1 MEETVHFDI
10 FEMTENLA
18 GLEPVDMIEKI
29 TDLVPADI
37 QAKYEFAATEKE
49 VNDINM
55 INLDF
60 NQNRIG
66 MSFDVETTSP
76 IFVGYMKFAECH
88 TIFTFEPDNRA
99 NSLVIFGETLGQSFD
114 GDRYDIN
121 LGEEMEEALMRKCYD
136 ITGVELVGEVTASRT
151 VITGE
156 VDRD

>member
-29 TDLVPADI
+29 TDLVPADV
-37 QAKYEFAATEKE
+37 QAKYEFAAIEKE

-88 TIFTFEPDNRA
+88 TVFTFEPTKTLA
-99 NSLVIFGETLGQSFD
+99 IFGETLGQSFD
-114 GDRYDIN
+114 GDKYNIN

-136 ITGVELVGEVTASRT
+136 VTGVELVGEITAIRT
-151 VITGE
+151 VITGQ